1 MTLKRAWSNMGIKEK
16 MKLMFSLFLGF
27 FEEAEDE
34 EEDII
39 EKLQDKDIVNE
50 LLNEL
55 AKEIPSVKETLIDE
69 RDRYIASKIIESE
82 GKKIVAVVGR
92 GHMDGIKRA
101 LGNIKKEAVKEEIAP
116 GHIVFPDQFIDFTK
130 KREYTFFD
138 EGKVIHTSTADP
150 FSDPL
155 RKILIDGAKRLG
167 LKYHKKGTVITI
179 EGPRFSTRAE
189 SHMFRLLGADIINM
203 STVPEVSLA
212 KEAGLEYATIAMST
226 DYDCWKENEEPVTFE
241 MVMKTMKNN
250 SENVKKL
257 ILDVIP
263 RI

>member
-1 MTLKRAWSNMGIKEK
+1 MNKIGIIGGSGLDDPNLMKDYEEVNVETKYGSPSSALVKGSIKGVEVVILARHGKDHSIYPTGVNYRANIMALKESGCTHIIATTAVG
-16 MKLMFSLFLGF
+16 SL
-27 FEEAEDE
+27 
-34 EEDII
+34 
-39 EKLQDKDIVNE
+39 
-50 LLNEL
+50 
-55 AKEIPSVKETLIDE
+55 
-69 RDRYIASKIIESE
+69 R
-82 GKKIVAVVGR
+82 
-92 GHMDGIKRA
+92 
-101 LGNIKKEAVKEEIAP
+101 EEISP

-167 LKYHKKGTVITI
+167 LKYHKRGTVITI

-212 KEAGLEYATIAMST
+212 KEAGLEYATVAMST
-226 DYDCWKENEEPVTFE
+226 DYDCWKGNEEPVTFE

-263 RI
+263 KI